1 APEEIR
7 PLTRLVRPHIA
18 VITTIAPAHLE
29 ALGSL
34 DAIARAKAEIFSGL
48 EPGGTAILNA
58 DHGQLDVLLEEAR
71 AAGVGRIVT
80 YGEAR
85 GVDWQ
90 IVNVES
96 LPESCIATVE
106 YDGQQ
111 YQVLLNVPGRHMVAN
126 AVGAL

>member
-1 APEEIR
+1 
-7 PLTRLVRPHIA
+7 
-18 VITTIAPAHLE
+18 
-29 ALGSL
+29 
-34 DAIARAKAEIFSGL
+34 
-48 EPGGTAILNA
+48 
-58 DHGQLDVLLEEAR
+58 

-96 LPESCIATVE
+96 LPESSIATVE

-111 YQVLLNVPGRHMVAN
+111 YQLLLNVPGRHMVAN
-126 AVGAL
+126 AVGALAASHAAGVEPAVALRALAGFGAQPGRGARTRLGPPDRPLLLIDESYNANTASMTAALDV